1 MTDISAEDRL
11 TREAGAFITKQF
23 IEIKTYSHYRM
34 SLSDPSVKSTVL
46 VVDAPEEALGQAL
59 LIALAHSRFL
69 SLEEARQIRLTG
81 QTNYQTWIKERMQQF
96 RYKSKRALF
105 RYMNHCFISS
115 FEGRITIRPQCHE
128 KIEGW
133 GRERDDGIE
142 NVILPDTAHPSEV
155 GAGLRLAFS
164 RCISKIK

>member
-1 MTDISAEDRL
+1 MTDLFAKDRL
-11 TREAGAFITKQF
+11 TKYAGAFMVKEF
-23 IEIKTYSHYRM
+23 IEIKTYSNHGIA
-34 SLSDPSVKSTVL
+34 SLDPTVKSMVL
-46 VVDAPEEALGQAL
+46 VVDAPEEDLGQAL
-59 LIALAHSRFL
+59 LTALGRSRFL
-69 SLEEARQIRLTG
+69 SLEESYQIDSTGQIR
-81 QTNYQTWIKERMQQF
+81 YQAWIHERMKQF
-96 RYKSKRALF
+96 GYKSKRAFF

-142 NVILPDTAHPSEV
+142 NVILPDTAHPAEV